1 MENGGTPQEPQES
14 FILDN
19 EASVARLAEIAASYA
34 GSRVNDVYI
43 GKNGQ
48 APEVRYSGRFR

>member
-1 MENGGTPQEPQES
+1 MKNVS
-14 FILDN
+14 
-19 EASVARLAEIAASYA
+19 AEKIST
-34 GSRVNDVYI
+34 VNDVYG